1 MKLLDIIEVKH
12 NKTYIIIG
20 EIELIKTKFKNLERN
35 FENSAAVIGL
45 NTYYESKKI
54 DELEYVRIKD
64 KIN

>member
-1 MKLLDIIEVKH
+1 MKLLDIMEVKH

-20 EIELIKTKFKNLERN
+20 EIELIKTKFRNLERN

-54 DELEYVRIKD
+54 EELEYVRIKD
-64 KIN
+64 KN

>member
-1 MKLLDIIEVKH
+1 MKLLDIMEVKH

-20 EIELIKTKFKNLERN
+20 EIELIKTKFRNLERN

-54 DELEYVRIKD
+54 DELEYVRVKD
-64 KIN
+64 KN

>member
-1 MKLLDIIEVKH
+1 MKLLDIMEVKH

-20 EIELIKTKFKNLERN
+20 EIELIKTKFRNLERN

-54 DELEYVRIKD
+54 DELEYVRLKD
-64 KIN
+64 KN